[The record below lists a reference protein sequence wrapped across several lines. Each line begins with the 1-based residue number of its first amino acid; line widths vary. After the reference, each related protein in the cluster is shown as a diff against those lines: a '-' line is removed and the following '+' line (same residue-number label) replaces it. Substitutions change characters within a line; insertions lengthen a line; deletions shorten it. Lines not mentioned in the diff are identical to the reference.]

1 MASLLSIGV
10 QAVRANQA
18 ALGVVGNNISN
29 VNTPGYTRQIP
40 QFQSE
45 LGGGVRQESTQR
57 IADKFITARVWAD
70 NSRFEAA
77 KYFEGLA
84 NQLDN
89 TLASDSTSLSLKLDD
104 YFAALQGAND
114 DPSSLTNRELFVAE
128 ANATVRR
135 YNDLYQ
141 RISEQ
146 SSTINTRI
154 RELAEEITSQSKQ
167 IADYNDRI
175 RIAQAAGKESFELL
189 DQRDA
194 AIKELSSLIDIRVID
209 QPTGEVSIFIGNGQ
223 PLVIGQTSN
232 PLVARPNEFEPSQ
245 YDVGVVI
252 ANRFN
257 SLDGL
262 ISTGQLGGVLEY
274 RDDVLNKSLDE
285 LGRLA
290 IIFADTMNEQHL
302 KGMDLDGNMGKLL
315 FRDVNDGALVK
326 SRLQSEFADG
336 GVRITDSSKLLPSD
350 YKLVFTSSETFRL
363 TRLSDGASWTQASF
377 NDVGADINDVDS
389 NKDIYFD
396 PASGDLRLEIDGFR
410 LDINKPTPFVTN
422 ETMLVKPVRTGA
434 EDMRLDIS
442 SGRQLALA
450 SPVSIAAEAGNTGT
464 GAVTVKVSEVNP
476 LQSTPESALS
486 NLLLSDTNFYIRLTK
501 DSSNPDEYSAQ
512 LQDEDGNAPPLLPPP
527 PMLTVDA
534 TDPRSLVI
542 RNADPELPGELVV
555 SVQGV
560 PNDGDEFTI
569 NFNFEVDGG
578 DKVNIGI
585 SDNRNGVMLSDLMRA
600 KTSLEG
606 SYQDTYGR
614 LVERVG
620 ITTRVAQMDRQASE
634 SVLKNSINQRE
645 ETSGVNLDEEAVRLI
660 QFQQAYQAAAQ
671 LITASQRTFD
681 ALINSI

>member
-45 LGGGVRQESTQR
+45 LGGGVRQEATQR
-57 IADKFITARVWAD
+57 IADKFITSRVWAD

-77 KYFEGLA
+77 KYFEGMA

-135 YNDLYQ
+135 YNDLHQ

-146 SSTINTRI
+146 STTINTRI
-154 RELAEEITSQSKQ
+154 RELAEEVTSQAQQ

-189 DQRDA
+189 DQRDE
-194 AIKELSSLIDIRVID
+194 AIKEMSSLIDIQVID

-223 PLVIGQTSN
+223 PLVIGQTAN
-232 PLVARPNEFEPSQ
+232 PLVALPNELDPTQ

-257 SLDGL
+257 SLDGM

-290 IIFADTMNEQHL
+290 IIFADTMNEQHQ
-302 KGMDLDGNMGKLL
+302 KGMDLDGNIGKLL
-315 FRDVNDGALVK
+315 FRDINDDVLVK
-326 SRLQSEFADG
+326 SRLQSEHADG
-336 GVRITDSSKLLPSD
+336 GVTITDSSKLRASD
-350 YKLVFTSSETFRL
+350 YQLVFTSNETFRL

-377 NDVGADINDVDS
+377 NSVGADINDVSSD
-389 NKDIYFD
+389 KDIYFD
-396 PASGDLRLEIDGFR
+396 PASGELRLEIDGFQ
-410 LDINKPTPFVTN
+410 LDINKAAPFTTN
-422 ETMLVKPVRTGA
+422 ELMMVRPVRTGA

-442 SGRQLALA
+442 NGRQLALA
-450 SPVSIAAEAGNTGT
+450 TPVSIAAEAGNEGT
-464 GAVTVKVSEVNP
+464 GQVSVQVSDLVP
-476 LQSTPESALS
+476 LQATPESALI
-486 NLLLSDTNFYIRLTK
+486 NLLPDADHSINLVKTAGGYDVQLLDGAGAEVLPAPLVVDT
-501 DSSNPDEYSAQ
+501 
-512 LQDEDGNAPPLLPPP
+512 
-527 PMLTVDA
+527 
-534 TDPRSLVI
+534 TDPRKLVI
-542 RNADPELPGELVV
+542 SNADSTLPGELVV
-555 SVQGV
+555 GVQGV
-560 PNDGDEFTI
+560 PEEDDAFVI
-569 NFNFEVDGG
+569 NFNFEIDGG
-578 DKVNIGI
+578 TGDKINIGI
-585 SDNRNGVMLSDLMRA
+585 SDNRNGVLLSDLMRA

-606 SYQDTYGR
+606 SYQETYGR